1 MIFFIIGQIFL
12 FTASN
17 MKTRIGPVG
26 NMLITSGF
34 YFLSLLYCVDIQL
47 IGLNYSSIFVIL
59 LFQGLYIIL
68 YSGLY
73 KSISVKMILEF
84 HTLSK
89 INEKILKENM
99 NFDEIF
105 IDRIKAL
112 RESKYFILEN
122 QEFTLSRKGK
132 HISEIYILLRRV
144 FLSKYE
150 I

>member
-1 MIFFIIGQIFL
+1 MIFFIIGQIVL

-17 MKTRIGPVG
+17 MKSRIGPVG
-26 NMLITSGF
+26 NMLITAGF
-34 YFLSLLYCVDIQL
+34 YFLILLYCVDIQL

-84 HTLSK
+84 HTLSE

-105 IDRIKAL
+105 LDRIKAL
-112 RESKYFILEN
+112 RESKYFILKN

-132 HISEIYILLRRV
+132 YISEVYILFRRV

>member
-1 MIFFIIGQIFL
+1 
-12 FTASN
+12 

-26 NMLITSGF
+26 NMLITAGF

-122 QEFTLSRKGK
+122 QEFTLSRKGR
-132 HISEIYILLRRV
+132 HISGIYILLRRV

>member
-1 MIFFIIGQIFL
+1 
-12 FTASN
+12 
-17 MKTRIGPVG
+17 
-26 NMLITSGF
+26 
-34 YFLSLLYCVDIQL
+34 
-47 IGLNYSSIFVIL
+47 
-59 LFQGLYIIL
+59 
-68 YSGLY
+68 
-73 KSISVKMILEF
+73 MILEF

-112 RESKYFILEN
+112 GESKYFIFEN
-122 QEFTLSRKGK
+122 PEFTLSRKGK

-144 FLSKYE
+144 FLGKYE

>member
-1 MIFFIIGQIFL
+1 MILFITGQIFL

-26 NMLITSGF
+26 NMLITAGF

-122 QEFTLSRKGK
+122 QEFTLSRKGR
-132 HISEIYILLRRV
+132 HISGIYILLRRV

>member
-1 MIFFIIGQIFL
+1 MIYFIIGQIVL

-26 NMLITSGF
+26 NMLIIAGF
-34 YFLSLLYCVDIQL
+34 YFLSLLSCVDLKL
-47 IGLNYSSIFVIL
+47 IDLSYSPIFVIL
-59 LFQGLYIIL
+59 LFQGMYIIL

-84 HTLSK
+84 HTLGK
-89 INEKILKENM
+89 INEKILKKNM

-112 RESKYFILEN
+112 GESKYFIFEN
-122 QEFTLSRKGK
+122 QKFTLSRKGK
-132 HISEIYILLRRV
+132 LVSNIYILLRRV